1 MFVAG
6 LDELDCAQSRRVEE
20 LRLLYVGMTRATHRL
35 CLSAMGN
42 SPIVDLVE
50 KSLDKVQR
58 AYQ

>member
-1 MFVAG
+1 
-6 LDELDCAQSRRVEE
+6 
-20 LRLLYVGMTRATHRL
+20 MTRATHRL